1 MGDSVNRISRIAGAV
16 LGTAALTVALA
27 ACGGDSLEGSKKG
40 DGGSGGSA
48 GGAGTKGKGSLV
60 VGAAAFTEAKVLA
73 ELYAESLEAAGYSVS
88 ITTVKNRELYE
99 PSLEKGEIDVVPEY
113 AATIAEFLNAKVNGP
128 KAPEEK
134 PVASGDATAT
144 VEALR
149 KLAEPRGLKV
159 LAVGDAVDQNAF
171 AVTKEFAEK
180 NNLKTLSDLGR
191 AKLKVKIAA
200 GDECAVRPFCA
211 PGLKKTYGI
220 DVTGIDPKGVGTPQ
234 AKQAVKDGVDQ
245 LVLTTTTDATIDAYG
260 LVFLTDD
267 KKLQNADNVL
277 PVVNAKDAGSPDI
290 AAALDRLTKVLTT
303 ADLAELNR
311 KVDAERAKPED
322 VAKAYLVEKGLVDK

>member
-1 MGDSVNRISRIAGAV
+1 MNRVSRIAGAV

-27 ACGGDSLEGSKKG
+27 ACGGDSLEQGKEKG
-40 DGGSGGSA
+40 ADGAQAPA
-48 GGAGTKGKGSLV
+48 GGAKGSLV
-60 VGAAAFTEAKVLA
+60 VGAASFTEGKVLA
-73 ELYAESLEAAGYSVS
+73 ELYAGALRGAGYSVS

-99 PSLEKGEIDVVPEY
+99 PSLENGEIDVVPEY
-113 AATIAEFLNAKVNGP
+113 AATLAEFLNAKVNGP

-159 LAVGDAVDQNAF
+159 LAVGEAVDQNAY
-171 AVTKEFAEK
+171 AVSKEFAAK
-180 NNLKTLSDLGR
+180 NGLTTLSDLGKS
-191 AKLKVKIAA
+191 KLKVKIAA

-220 DVTGIDPKGVGTPQ
+220 DVTGVDPKGVGTPQ

-245 LVLTTTTDATIDAYG
+245 LVLTTTTDATLDSYG

-277 PVVNAKDAGSPDI
+277 PVVNAKDAGSPEI
-290 AAALDRLTKVLTT
+290 AAALDKITKVLTT
-303 ADLAELNR
+303 ADLAELDR

-322 VAKAYLVEKGLVDK
+322 VAKEYLVTKGLLNK

>member
-1 MGDSVNRISRIAGAV
+1 MSRTSRIAGAV
-16 LGTAALTVALA
+16 LGTAALTVSLV
-27 ACGGDSLEGSKKG
+27 ACGGDSLEQGKA
-40 DGGSGGSA
+40 GGSGGTS
-48 GGAGTKGKGSLV
+48 GAAKGSLV
-60 VGAAAFTEAKVLA
+60 VGAAAFTESKVLA
-73 ELYAESLEAAGYSVS
+73 ELYAQVLNDAGYDAT

-128 KAPEEK
+128 RAPEEK
-134 PVASGDATAT
+134 PVASGDAAAT
-144 VEALR
+144 VEALK

-159 LAVGDAVDQNAF
+159 LAVGEAVDQNAF
-171 AVTKEFAEK
+171 AVSKEFAEK
-180 NNLKTLSDLGR
+180 NKLKTLSDLGA

-200 GDECAVRPFCA
+200 GDECEIRPFCA

-245 LVLTTTTDATIDAYG
+245 LVLTTTTDATIESFG
-260 LVFLTDD
+260 LVFLDDD

-277 PVVNAKDAGSPDI
+277 PVVNAKDAGSPEI
-290 AAALDRLTKVLTT
+290 AAALDKITKVLTT

-311 KVDAERAKPED
+311 KVDAERAKPAD
-322 VAKAYLVEKGLVDK
+322 VAKTYLESKGLVKK